1 MALAGS
7 QHGASPEL
15 PRTAYPRP
23 VDPAIE
29 DLSRLADQLRLGMLR
44 IRPDHLIEQAN
55 EAAHVLLGKRSGSL
69 VGRSIM
75 EAFLDHR
82 AEEAILG
89 TRHGQA
95 GALELDGPDGTR
107 LVLRARGDRSRPGH
121 IWVLLE
127 DVTELRRLQRIRTE
141 FIDNMSHELRTP
153 LTTIRLLTERLTDEL
168 ATLDVPAR
176 VRDRVATID
185 VETGHL
191 VQMVNE
197 LLDLSRIEQA
207 ATQLHLDDVA
217 VGPLLTAGT
226 ARLRTFADRQGVEI
240 RLALPASPLPPV
252 WGDSE
257 RLGQLLLNLLH
268 NAVKFSRAGGVVTVG
283 ATEQGHEVVM
293 TVADQG
299 VGIPRADQPRIFE
312 RFFKVDRARER
323 GQGGTGL
330 GLAIARHIA
339 EGHRGRIWFESEDG
353 RGSTFFVAL
362 PIAGTTA
369 YTVPEVTR

>member
-1 MALAGS
+1 MGGCLSRAPNAAPTS
-7 QHGASPEL
+7 V
-15 PRTAYPRP
+15 TAYPP
-23 VDPAIE
+23 SVDAATE
-29 DLSRLADQLRLGMLR
+29 DIARLADQLRLGMLR
-44 IRPDHLIEQAN
+44 VTPDRVIAQAN
-55 EAAHVLLGKRSGSL
+55 EAAHVLLGKRTGTIA
-69 VGRSIM
+69 GRSIM
-75 EAFLDHR
+75 ETFLDHR
-82 AEEAILG
+82 AEEAIIG
-89 TRHGQA
+89 AASGQSG
-95 GALELDGPDGTR
+95 GAEVDGPEGRR
-107 LVLRARGDRSRPGH
+107 LVIRARADRSRPGH
-121 IWVLLE
+121 IWVLIE

-141 FIDNMSHELRTP
+141 FIDNLSHELRTP

-168 ATLDVPAR
+168 ATLDVPDR

-217 VGPLLTAGT
+217 IGPLLTASA
-226 ARLRTFADRQGVEI
+226 ARLRTFAERQLVDIEI
-240 RLALPASPLPPV
+240 QLPDVPLPPV
-252 WGDSE
+252 WGDAD

-268 NAVKFSRAGGVVTVG
+268 NAIKFSRSGGRVTL
-283 ATEQGHEVVM
+283 AAERQQSEVVVS
-293 TVADQG
+293 VADTG
-299 VGIPRADQPRIFE
+299 VGIPVSDQPRIFE

-339 EGHRGRIWFESEDG
+339 DGHRGRIWFQSEDG

-362 PIAGTTA
+362 PVAGVESGGA
-369 YTVPEVTR
+369 AG